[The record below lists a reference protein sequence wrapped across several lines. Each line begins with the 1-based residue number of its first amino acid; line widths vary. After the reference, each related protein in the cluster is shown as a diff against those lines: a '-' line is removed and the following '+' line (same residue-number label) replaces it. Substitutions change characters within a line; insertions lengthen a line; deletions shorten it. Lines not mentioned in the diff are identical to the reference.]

1 MSVITIGVLLVMLC
15 GIIEGVAQLFFKKS
29 ALDPAAKR
37 RWVAAGIALFIL
49 QALVYTGAL
58 QFVEIST
65 AFPIASISYV
75 VVAILS
81 RLHLE
86 EPVTGRRWI
95 GVGLIMVGVTLLAVH
110 A

>member
-15 GIIEGVAQLFFKKS
+15 GIIEGVAQLLFKKS

-37 RWVAAGIALFIL
+37 RWVAAGVALFIL
-49 QALVYTGAL
+49 QALVFTGAL

-65 AFPIASISYV
+65 AFPIARISYV

-81 RLHLE
+81 RLDLE
-86 EPVTGRRWI
+86 EPGTGGRW
-95 GVGLIMVGVTLLAVH
+95 VGVVLVVVGGPL
-110 A
+110 